1 MGFLQERIKK
11 HFTDNIEVK
20 ALARD
25 ILPEKIV
32 FAGELLVK
40 CLQGGNKILS
50 CGNGGS
56 ACDAQHFACELL
68 NRLQIERR
76 PLAAIALNTD
86 ASTLTAI
93 ANDYSYDE
101 VFSKQV
107 MALGAHD
114 DVLLAIS
121 TSGNSKNVIAAI
133 HAAHAKGLKVVALT
147 GGNGGVVSTILK
159 KDDIELVVP
168 SDIVIRIQETHIL
181 IIHSLCDLIDYQL
194 FIHKTEK

>member
-40 CLQGGNKILS
+40 CLEGGNNILS